1 MSESTKRSNS
11 LKYFFLLILFIAI
24 TDISFVFNIPVL
36 RQITGFTFLTFLP
49 GLLLIH
55 ILKLDKLKS
64 AEKFVFAIGLS
75 IALLMIIG
83 LLMNSV
89 YPLLGYDTP
98 LSSKSL
104 LITFSIIIFILGI
117 FAYLRN
123 RSSFVFSLDEYKLNT
138 REKLYL
144 LLPIIFPLLA
154 IIGMRI
160 MNDTSNN
167 LILVALLLAI
177 AGYSI
182 FLAAKRNQISDRIHV
197 PIIFLMSI
205 SLVLPLALRSNH
217 IIGADINSEYYIFQQ
232 TLQNARWQP
241 VMHNI
246 LDSCLSISILPSI
259 YQSFLMVNSEYLFK
273 ILYPVI
279 FSIAPVVVYLITR
292 KYLGSFFSFLASLF
306 FMSQVSFLGAEMS
319 PRTTIAL
326 LFVAFTIMTLFYKGL
341 RTFESYLLFIIFS
354 TTVILSHYTTAFIFL
369 VIVFFTW
376 AITQLSRLVFTH
388 RKTSMKIID
397 KDKHVRIE
405 NNQPKSNIMFGMIA
419 FYFIMIYFWDRIVSV
434 QVYEMFVTF
443 TKTTYNSVFNF
454 FDVQSRGPGALILGS
469 GLNSQ
474 NIPQRTTFIFSWLT
488 IIFIAIGVIAT
499 IVRFRK
505 ATTIYPDNSD
515 SPPEFILQKFDAEFF
530 VMALVCCL
538 LLVIVIAVPYILVGY
553 DIDRV
558 YILAMI
564 VLVPFFVIG
573 GIVLSNVINIFIH
586 KKLTYLIILLVL
598 ISYFM
603 CNAGLINQAFDLPV
617 IITLNSRGQEYDL
630 MYIHDQETFA
640 AKMISNY
647 ATPNAPVY
655 SDYYGSSKLIS
666 QGGIPS
672 AIYAG
677 PLITEHEPLA
687 TGYFFLRYTGF
698 VDFKLFDAN
707 LQWHD
712 LSEYNDQFNYENI
725 IYSNGGSA
733 VYYVDPLELPT
744 K

>member
-1 MSESTKRSNS
+1 MSESTKRSIS

-117 FAYLRN
+117 IAYLRN

-138 REKLYL
+138 KEKLYL

-326 LFVAFTIMTLFYKGL
+326 LFVALTIMALFYKGL

-354 TTVILSHYTTAFIFL
+354 TAVILSHYTTAFIFL
-369 VIVFFTW
+369 LVVVFTW
-376 AITQLSRLVFTH
+376 AITQFARLVFTH
-388 RKTSMKIID
+388 RKTAMKIID
-397 KDKHVRIE
+397 KDKIARIKTDR
-405 NNQPKSNIMFGMIA
+405 PKSNIMFGMIA

-443 TKTTYNSVFNF
+443 TKTTYSSLFNF

-474 NIPQRTTFIFSWLT
+474 NIAQRTTFIFSWLT

-499 IVRFRK
+499 VVRFRK
-505 ATTIYPDNSD
+505 SITIYPDNSE

-530 VMALVCCL
+530 VMALICCL
-538 LLVIVIAVPYILVGY
+538 LLVIVIAIPFILVGY

-564 VLVPFFVIG
+564 ILVPFFVIG
-573 GIVLSNVINIFIH
+573 GIVLSNVLKLFIH
-586 KKLTYLIILLVL
+586 KQLTYSIILLVL
-598 ISYFM
+598 ISYFI
-603 CNAGLINQAFDLPV
+603 CNVGLVNQALGYPV
-617 IITLNSRGQEYDL
+617 TITLNSRGQEYDL
-630 MYIHDQETFA
+630 MFIHEQETFA

-647 ATPNAPVY
+647 ADKGTPVY

-666 QGGIPS
+666 QGGILS

-677 PLITEHEPLA
+677 PLITEHEPLTA
-687 TGYFFLRYTGF
+687 GYFFLRYTGF
-698 VDFKLFDAN
+698 VDFKLLDAN
-707 LQWHD
+707 LQWHN
-712 LSEYNDQFNYENI
+712 LSEYNNQFNNENI
-725 IYSNGGSA
+725 VYSNGGS
-733 VYYVDPLELPT
+733 VVFYEDSLDHPGQ
-744 K
+744 